1 MEQEQT
7 TTGTEILIK
16 AAGPIVIAS
25 KCIVTKADGTVDI
38 KRKPLFVA
46 ADILPTNH
54 IAMVRI
60 KNTWNQLR
68 HNEKNHC
75 IRCF

>member
-25 KCIVTKADGTVDI
+25 KCIVTKADGTIDI
-38 KRKPLFVA
+38 KEKASFCGCGHSANKPYCDGSHKKYMEA
-46 ADILPTNH
+46 TPAS
-54 IAMVRI
+54 
-60 KNTWNQLR
+60 
-68 HNEKNHC
+68 
-75 IRCF
+75 